1 MFRSWR
7 TALLA
12 SATLLGGMGSASVAW
27 VPAARAQAMQT
38 QPFIQDMAV
47 PPAPTA
53 ATIDAGAAVL
63 GNPNN
68 NPITGAPIAPQVVGG
83 EPPPSLETLQAA
95 RPGFTPGKGLTGPRA
110 DALKQAALSYGA
122 RGGLAARSYA
132 INEMLRRYQSQLDQ
146 VFNFGSLVVSVDGGQ
161 TMIRP
166 PVVTEAQ
173 LAFALGAGGQTASE
187 SGHIYEITREAQLTS
202 APPNW
207 RTYLVRTWVA
217 PTPPPDDL
225 RPRTKQEVQY
235 WNLWVAQGWADGEKQ
250 AVEIFLDDLSRLQRD
265 IIGMARYRVLL
276 RAGLVEQPRIAF
288 AHSTVQGGRDLMK
301 IDNET
306 VRITDQPGLN
316 PHPGQW
322 RPGEGEAGGP
332 IAPTP

>member
-1 MFRSWR
+1 MFRSR
-7 TALLA
+7 TLRLALA
-12 SATLLGGMGSASVAW
+12 GATMLYGTGATTTVWAQWGQQP
-27 VPAARAQAMQT
+27 PAVR
-38 QPFIQDMAV
+38 DMAV
-47 PPAPTA
+47 PPAPTSQMVDQA
-53 ATIDAGAAVL
+53 AGVL
-63 GNPNN
+63 GNPIN
-68 NPITGAPIAPQVVGG
+68 NPVTGAAIAPLVVGG

-110 DALKQAALSYGA
+110 MALQQAALSYGA
-122 RGGLAARSYA
+122 RGGLAARSFA

-146 VFNFGSLVVSVDGGQ
+146 VFNFRGLVLSVNGGQ
-161 TMIRP
+161 TMMRP

-173 LAFALGAGGQTASE
+173 LAFALGAGGQSASE

-207 RTYLVRTWVA
+207 RTYLVRTWVS

-225 RPRTKQEVQY
+225 RPRTRQEVQY

-250 AVEIFLDDLSRLQRD
+250 AVEIFLSDLSRLQRD

-276 RAGLVEQPRIAF
+276 RAGLVEQPRVAF
-288 AHSTVQGGRDLMK
+288 ARSTVKGGRDLMK
-301 IDNET
+301 IDNTT

-316 PHPGQW
+316 PNPRRW
-322 RPGEGEAGGP
+322 RAGMGSPRGP
-332 IAPTP
+332 IGSTP

>member
-1 MFRSWR
+1 MSS
-7 TALLA
+7 TARLRAILA
-12 SATLLGGMGSASVAW
+12 GATMLGGLGVAIP
-27 VPAARAQAMQT
+27 VRAQWT
-38 QPFIQDMAV
+38 QAPPAIQDMAV

-53 ATIDAGAAVL
+53 QTVDQSAGVL
-63 GNPNN
+63 GNPIN
-68 NPITGAPIAPQVVGG
+68 NPVTGAAIVPQVVGG
-83 EPPPSLETLQAA
+83 EPPPSLEILQAA

-122 RGGLAARSYA
+122 RGGLAARSFA
-132 INEMLRRYQSQLDQ
+132 INEMLRRYQTQLDQ
-146 VFNFGSLVVSVDGGQ
+146 VFNFDSLVLSVNGGQ
-161 TMIRP
+161 TMLRP

-187 SGHIYEITREAQLTS
+187 TGHVYEITREAQLTS

-207 RTYLVRTWVA
+207 RTYLVRTWVT
-217 PTPPPDDL
+217 PTAPPDDL
-225 RPRTKQEVQY
+225 RPRTKQEIQY

-276 RAGLVEQPRIAF
+276 RAGLVEQPRVAF
-288 AHSTVQGGRDLMK
+288 ARNTVEGGRDLMK
-301 IDNET
+301 IDNTT

-316 PHPGQW
+316 PHPAQW
-322 RPGEGEAGGP
+322 RAGQGAPNGP
-332 IAPTP
+332 ISPTP